1 MKRIIVLLIG
11 SLLFIAGYHQA
22 QKQTQYAKSRATVE
36 SPAYAEKPVIVPVEN
51 TPTLA
56 FYLSRSFVRN
66 YLSYL

>member
-22 QKQTQYAKSRATVE
+22 QRQTQYAKSRAAVE

-51 TPTLA
+51 KPTLA
-56 FYLSRSFVRN
+56 FYLSRSFVKN
-66 YLSYL
+66 